1 MKSISN
7 KENLLQQTE
16 AISRNI
22 EIKKQSIAKMAAT
35 AASLKDRAAE
45 FSMSTDMADS
55 RTAYA
60 ISLYAKISNITWD
73 YSINNGK
80 LGGCKY
86 ISIVCV
92 LYTTTFYCAIYHTAV
107 YILLYCATDTVL
119 YTYIVVLLF
128 YHYYQLPHQ

>member
-1 MKSISN
+1 MFWKLKFPNIIIVLQAEHIANMKSISN

-86 ISIVCV
+86 IGI
-92 LYTTTFYCAIYHTAV
+92 
-107 YILLYCATDTVL
+107 
-119 YTYIVVLLF
+119 
-128 YHYYQLPHQ
+128 

>member
-1 MKSISN
+1 
-7 KENLLQQTE
+7 
-16 AISRNI
+16 
-22 EIKKQSIAKMAAT
+22 MAAT

-80 LGGCKY
+80 LGGCKF
-86 ISIVCV
+86 ISILCV
-92 LYTTTFYCAIYHTAV
+92 LYATTLYCAVYHTAV
-107 YILLYCATDTVL
+107 YILLYRATDTVL
-119 YTYIVVLLF
+119 YTYYIVVLLF
-128 YHYYQLPHQ
+128 YHYYYYQLPHQ